1 MAVIFAAAVWKR
13 VYLTLSINNVVRTS
27 DPLRV
32 GLIGLFFNSLSF
44 ISQIDMW
51 CFSLHAETFWIFCT
65 VFDKMSK
72 C

>member
-1 MAVIFAAAVWKR
+1 MSFVLSIPIPILIPRFQCRGLQMAVIFAAAVWKR

-44 ISQIDMW
+44 I
-51 CFSLHAETFWIFCT
+51 
-65 VFDKMSK
+65 
-72 C
+72 

>member
-44 ISQIDMW
+44 ISQIDM
-51 CFSLHAETFWIFCT
+51 
-65 VFDKMSK
+65 
-72 C
+72 